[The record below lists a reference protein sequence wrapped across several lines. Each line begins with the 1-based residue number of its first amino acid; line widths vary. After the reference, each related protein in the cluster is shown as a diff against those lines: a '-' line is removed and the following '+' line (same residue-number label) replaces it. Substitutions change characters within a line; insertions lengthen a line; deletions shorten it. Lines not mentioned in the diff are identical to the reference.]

1 MAKVYENKKG
11 FKVIQATRGEMICA
25 LSEYGCVGICD
36 SCGSSNCQDGFY
48 IAVFNRWYCSD
59 CFHKWYARAKRYAS
73 DEYVENKNYP
83 SSAPSASDSPKKNA
97 EHCKLQVKVLPEMRT
112 STNR

>member
-11 FKVIQATRGEMICA
+11 FKIIQATRGEMICA

-48 IAVFNRWYCSD
+48 IAVLNCWYCSD
-59 CFHKWYARAKRYAS
+59 CFHKWYARVHVKGK
-73 DEYVENKNYP
+73 VQNPVNYYFMDL
-83 SSAPSASDSPKKNA
+83 SAEDYDKMIQIAAN
-97 EHCKLQVKVLPEMRT
+97 HGKVFD
-112 STNR
+112 

>member
-11 FKVIQATRGEMICA
+11 FKVIQAT
-25 LSEYGCVGICD
+25 VGICD

-48 IAVFNRWYCSD
+48 IAVLNCWYCSD

-73 DEYVENKNYP
+73 DEYVENKNFELYK
-83 SSAPSASDSPKKNA
+83 S
-97 EHCKLQVKVLPEMRT
+97 VVGIY
-112 STNR
+112 

>member
-48 IAVFNRWYCSD
+48 IAVLNCWYCLI
-59 CFHKWYARAKRYAS
+59 AS
-73 DEYVENKNYP
+73 ISGMPEL
-83 SSAPSASDSPKKNA
+83 NA
-97 EHCKLQVKVLPEMRT
+97 MLPMNMLKTRIL
-112 STNR
+112 NCIRLF

>member
-48 IAVFNRWYCSD
+48 IAVLNCWYCSI
-59 CFHKWYARAKRYAS
+59 AS
-73 DEYVENKNYP
+73 ISGMPEL
-83 SSAPSASDSPKKNA
+83 NA
-97 EHCKLQVKVLPEMRT
+97 MLPMNMLKTRIL
-112 STNR
+112 NCIRLF